1 MKDFLQE
8 LRVLLSYPRNLVLLG
23 ARLVVAYGFSTPA
36 LVKMN
41 DPEGAI
47 TWFASL
53 GIPFPDLTAYTV
65 AGLESTG
72 VVLLILGLF
81 TRPISLLLSFIMVG
95 AILFVHQGHGFAAAA
110 NGIEIPL
117 LYGTLLWVFVTR
129 GAGRYSLDYW
139 LLGDHHD

>member
-47 TWFASL
+47 TWFTSL
-53 GIPFPDLTAYTV
+53 GIPFPDLMAYTV

-81 TRPISLLLSFIMVG
+81 TRPISLLLSFVMAG

-117 LYGTLLWVFVTR
+117 LYGTLLWIFVTR
-129 GAGRYSLDYW
+129 GAGRYSLDHW